1 MRERDNIYEILVEIR
16 DLLKSVKSYIA
27 IIADSMGAAPMQPD
41 DWVEVTTEEDVVIN
55 PGEEKTVLEV
65 RDSGWLW
72 EVGVN
77 DETYST
83 YKLFVDGSLIEKPQP
98 QPWGLYNDP
107 YRFPK
112 PIEFGSSIEIRVER
126 HSDAPSPAAY
136 YAKVR
141 YEKR

>member
-1 MRERDNIYEILVEIR
+1 MNRNDNVYELFVEIR
-16 DLLKSVKSYIA
+16 DLLKSIKTYLAVIA
-27 IIADSMGAAPMQPD
+27 ESLGVAPIQPD
-41 DWVEVTTEEDVVIN
+41 NWVEVSTEQDVTIN
-55 PGEEKTVLEV
+55 PGETKTVLEV

-83 YKLFVDGSLIEKPQP
+83 YMLVVDGTEIEEPQP

-112 PIEFGSSIEIRVER
+112 PIEFGSSVEIRVER
-126 HSDAPSPAAY
+126 HSDAPGPAVY